1 MAAQRSESTVTTT
14 SFTVAREDGKQGV
27 IVQQT
32 AQNGNILCV
41 SIRGFAGKN
50 RSAATILDDVA
61 VADLHE
67 ALGEI
72 LEDMQA

>member
-32 AQNGNILCV
+32 AQNGHTLAISL
-41 SIRGFAGKN
+41 RGFNGKVK
-50 RSAATILDDVA
+50 SAAAILDDVSL
-61 VADLHE
+61 ADLHE
-67 ALGEI
+67 VLGEI